1 MPLLIKTTG
10 FEEFLDPTGGAYI
23 KTLIMGDHGVG
34 KTPSACCWPKP
45 ILADCERGRMSVASM
60 GVPYVAINSSA
71 DMDALLDHLR
81 RECLKPANARS
92 YQTLI
97 VDTVDTYQRKL
108 IQERLKSERKESLSG
123 WADWGWLD
131 GKMILLIERLLNLPM
146 NVVVNMHTKDV
157 TDEDGEESRLVQK
170 ARLKGD
176 IKDSIFQDFDLIGR
190 MEQSYVAGDGDK
202 KGQRVRVRQIR
213 WHSEPKYP
221 SLRDRSNKLPRFTD
235 VDFTENDYWRIF
247 NAITEGLDDL
257 PESKDLETLEVKGD
271 AEGEVPGPNE
281 PGGPVDQPALPR
293 KATKTAAKKAPAKKA
308 AAKAEPKATPVEQV
322 EQAKAEAQAV
332 EDPWAPA
339 SDQNGKGTAEVPVVL
354 PADVPMAQ
362 EKKVVETLDHVH
374 SADGACLKNTFGDPC
389 NDGQAAIELVQE
401 KLGGEIVEEPAPEP
415 EKPVKKA
422 AAKPAAQTA
431 VKAAKH
437 CGDQPDSMVKFEAA
451 PGCGKELNA
460 GNAGRAQIAVLKA
473 KTYLCDDCFA
483 EFTTNK

>member
-10 FEEFLDPTGGAYI
+10 FEEFLDPSGGAYI
-23 KTLIMGDHGVG
+23 KALIMGDHGVG
-34 KTPSACCWPKP
+34 KTPSACRWPKP

-60 GVPYVAINSSA
+60 GVPYVAINGSA

-81 RECLKPANARS
+81 RECLKPAPQRK
-92 YQTLI
+92 YQTLVI
-97 VDTVDTYQRKL
+97 DTVDTYQRKL
-108 IQERLKSERKESLSG
+108 IQERLRSERKESLSG

-202 KGQRVRVRQIR
+202 KGQRVRVRQVR

-235 VDFTENDYWRIF
+235 IDFTENDYWRIF

-257 PESKDLETLEVKGD
+257 PESQDLESLEVEGD
-271 AEGEVPGPNE
+271 TGGEVPGPNE
-281 PGGPVDQPALPR
+281 SGGPVDKPALPR

-308 AAKAEPKATPVEQV
+308 ASKAAEATPVEPEPA
-322 EQAKAEAQAV
+322 EQPAQAV
-332 EDPWAPA
+332 EDPWVPA
-339 SDQNGKGTAEVPVVL
+339 AKESDDAE
-354 PADVPMAQ
+354 
-362 EKKVVETLDHVH
+362 
-374 SADGACLKNTFGDPC
+374 
-389 NDGQAAIELVQE
+389 QAAVDLVKTE
-401 KLGGEIVEEPAPEP
+401 LGGEVVEEVDEPAVAPEP
-415 EKPVKKA
+415 EKPAKKA
-422 AAKPAAQTA
+422 AAKPPAKTAAKTA
-431 VKAAKH
+431 AAKTAKH
-437 CGDQPDSMVKFEAA
+437 CGDQPESMTKFEAA
-451 PGCGKELNA
+451 PGCGRELNA
-460 GNAGRAQIAVLKA
+460 SNAGRAQIAVLKA